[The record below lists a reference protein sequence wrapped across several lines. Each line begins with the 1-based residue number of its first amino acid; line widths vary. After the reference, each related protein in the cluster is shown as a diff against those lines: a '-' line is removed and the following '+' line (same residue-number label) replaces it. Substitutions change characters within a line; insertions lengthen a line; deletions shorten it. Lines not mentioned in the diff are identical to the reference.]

1 MIGHMIVHLPIY
13 LFLFPRKFFI
23 IVLASTYMCMAKL
36 FQDSSYA
43 NNTHIY

>member
-13 LFLFPRKFFI
+13 LVLFFI
-23 IVLASTYMCMAKL
+23 IFLASAYMAMAKL